1 MERIT
6 EEAENCLDHDQI
18 KNFHEFKCACTD
30 IFTNNIF
37 ATKDYICYSLNNMI
51 RDKDLV
57 RLNGDK
63 DSSIAVMNRTD
74 YNNIIQKMI
83 DDGIKNKI

>member
-1 MERIT
+1 
-6 EEAENCLDHDQI
+6 
-18 KNFHEFKCACTD
+18 
-30 IFTNNIF
+30 
-37 ATKDYICYSLNNMI
+37 MI